1 MGFIDRG
8 VWDWC
13 YIYNFLSYLYV
24 FLFEKKE
31 NLFLS
36 IINIDLN
43 YKVLKIIKN
52 IKCLFYLFEKNFN
65 VFFFKIYLKL
75 IYNLFLD
82 FIGVYFYWWMYIE

>member
-1 MGFIDRG
+1 MF
-8 VWDWC
+8 
-13 YIYNFLSYLYV
+13 FYLK
-24 FLFEKKE
+24 KKE

-52 IKCLFYLFEKNFN
+52 IKCLFYLFEKIFN

-82 FIGVYFYWWMYIE
+82 FIGVYFY